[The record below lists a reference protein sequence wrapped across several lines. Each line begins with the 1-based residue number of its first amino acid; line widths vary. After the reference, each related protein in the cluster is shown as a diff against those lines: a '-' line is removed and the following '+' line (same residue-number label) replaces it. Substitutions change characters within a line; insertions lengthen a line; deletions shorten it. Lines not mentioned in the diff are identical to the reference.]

1 MYFQLHANQRGMNIS
16 RRSLL
21 QGAGSLALA
30 SLGRRAW
37 LAPPMDGSPLSGPV
51 DFPIPEGTTYLNN
64 ASWHPMS
71 TQAMAAVQE
80 YLARRV
86 HRITE
91 MPSGGQAVKDEVKS
105 RFATLINAQPSEISF
120 IQSTMMGENFVV
132 SGLGLPASGGN
143 VVTDALHFDGS
154 IYLYGSLKARGL
166 DVRTVKPRGWRIEIA
181 DLEKV
186 IDKKTKLVA
195 LSLVSYYNGFQHDLK
210 AVCDLAHA
218 HGAHVY
224 ADIIQAAGA
233 VPIDVR
239 ASGVDFA
246 ACSSF
251 KWLMGDFGLGFLY
264 VHEDLL
270 DRVIQRTQYG
280 YEQTDDVVA
289 HMLPADP
296 PSSEPYTWTVMKGA
310 GAHFQVGT
318 MSYAAMAALRQSLQ
332 HIQEVGVASIQA
344 HRQPLIDRLQR
355 EMPRLGFESLTPT
368 GTTGPIVSFAMKD
381 PARTSA
387 RLVAAKVVVSDSLNR
402 LRISP
407 STFNDQRD
415 IDRLL
420 EALR

>member
-1 MYFQLHANQRGMNIS
+1 MNIT
-16 RRSLL
+16 RRTLL
-21 QGAGSLALA
+21 HGAGSMALA

-37 LAPPMDGSPLSGPV
+37 LAAPAAGLPLSGQV

-71 TQAMAAVQE
+71 VQAMAAIHE
-80 YLARRV
+80 YLERRV

-91 MPSGGQAVKDEVKS
+91 MPSGGQAVKDDVKA
-105 RFATLINAQPSEISF
+105 RFAALINARPSEISF
-120 IQSTMMGENFVV
+120 IQSTMMGENLVV
-132 SGLGLPASGGN
+132 SGLGLPSSGGN

-154 IYLYGSLKARGL
+154 MYLYGSLKARGL
-166 DVRTVKPRGWRIEIA
+166 DVRTVRPRDWRIDIRDMES
-181 DLEKV
+181 V
-186 IDKKTKLVA
+186 VDKNTKLIA

-251 KWLMGDFGLGFLY
+251 KWLMGDFGLGFMY
-264 VHEDLL
+264 VREDLL
-270 DRVIQRTQYG
+270 DRVIRRTQYG

-289 HMLPADP
+289 HLLPADP
-296 PSSEPYTWTVMKGA
+296 PSSEPYTWTVLQGA

-318 MSYAAMAALRQSLQ
+318 SSYSALGALRQSLQ
-332 HIQEVGVASIQA
+332 HIQEVGVANIQA

-355 EMPRLGFESLTPT
+355 EMPRLGFESLTPP
-368 GTTGPIVSFAMKD
+368 GTTSPIVSFAMKD
-381 PARTSA
+381 RAG
-387 RLVAAKVVVSDSLNR
+387 VAAKLRKANVTVGDSLNR
-402 LRISP
+402 LRVSP
-407 STFNDQRD
+407 SVFNDQRD
-415 IDRLL
+415 VDRLL
-420 EALR
+420 AALS